1 MPCWYLN
8 LVALLAHTS
17 GYILL
22 LITYD
27 PWVVMISKALSG
39 FYIGAESTVVL
50 AYLAE
55 SSVDYTRAMKKLG
68 RKVGKSS
75 DIRNHLYALHHFGVI
90 AGFFIGPCN

>member
-1 MPCWYLN
+1 M
-8 LVALLAHTS
+8 VTLLAHTS

-39 FYIGAESTVVL
+39 FYIEAESTVVL

-68 RKVGKSS
+68 RKSGKSS
-75 DIRNHLYALHHFGVI
+75 DIRNHLFALHYFGVI
-90 AGFFIGPCN
+90 IGYLVGPGT